1 VIVLDTNVLSE
12 LMRAEGSARVVAWL
26 DAQVA
31 TSVFTTTITE
41 AELFFGVA
49 LLPRGKR
56 QQALERAAQA
66 LFDELE
72 GRVLAF
78 DSAAARAFAQVC
90 AARTKRGRPIA
101 TADAQIA
108 AITLSRGGR
117 LATRNGADFE
127 GLGLEVLNPWMS
139 R

>member
-12 LMRAEGSARVVAWL
+12 LMRASGSARVVAWL

-31 TSVFTTTITE
+31 SSVFTTSITE
-41 AELFFGVA
+41 AEVFFGVA

-66 LFDELE
+66 LFTELD

-78 DSAAARAFAQVC
+78 DSGSARAFAHLC
-90 AARTKRGRPIA
+90 AARQRLGRPIA

-117 LATRNGADFE
+117 LATRNVADFD
-127 GLGLEVLNPWMS
+127 GLGLEVVNPWS
-139 R
+139 P